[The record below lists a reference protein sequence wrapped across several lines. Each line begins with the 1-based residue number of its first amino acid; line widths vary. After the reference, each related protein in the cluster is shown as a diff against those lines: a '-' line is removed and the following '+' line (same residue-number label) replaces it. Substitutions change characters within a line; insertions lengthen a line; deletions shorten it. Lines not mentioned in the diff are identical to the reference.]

1 MAVRC
6 PFQSPPI
13 KETIKNVS
21 QSPSQTA
28 YSVLAND
35 KISRVRFKMRDSLK
49 GHGIESSRVRG
60 EARRGEIGCGGAPP
74 RRSIVSRVVHLSV
87 VKLQTIGRKG
97 LWSINATT
105 SHAAYRRRPRL
116 AP

>member
-6 PFQSPPI
+6 PLQSPPI

-49 GHGIESSRVRG
+49 GHGIESSRVGRG
-60 EARRGEIGCGGAPP
+60 EAR
-74 RRSIVSRVVHLSV
+74 
-87 VKLQTIGRKG
+87 
-97 LWSINATT
+97 
-105 SHAAYRRRPRL
+105 
-116 AP
+116 